1 MFFMHYFQFLLI
13 FRDES
18 DLTVFPCRIRIFK
31 KRKIPR
37 TNPYGLS
44 AGLTLHIIFRLYY
57 IENARYPC
65 KLHNALSQ
73 HSLNHLLKSGDIGT
87 SHIVAG
93 NSVAL
98 CRL

>member
-1 MFFMHYFQFLLI
+1 M

-18 DLTVFPCRIRIFK
+18 GLTVFPCRIRIFK

-57 IENARYPC
+57 IENARYPG